1 MRVFSV
7 ILTAAIMLAAGC
19 AKPSQGS
26 DNRLRDDLYRQVC
39 TLTKAYTDSM
49 HSATDSSA
57 VWGLMKRYVL
67 RLSDV
72 NMKFPPAT
80 DMKLDEGQND
90 TIYMLTQGLLA
101 ARNKALMSRDTVAA
115 DTLSATETA
124 EQHLPSE

>member
-57 VWGLMKRYVL
+57 VWGLMERYVL

-80 DMKLDEGQND
+80 DMMLDEGQND

>member
-57 VWGLMKRYVL
+57 VWGLMERYVL